1 MKILSLSGE
10 GVRVKSFKIAII
22 GAGSTY
28 TPELI
33 DGFIKRKNEL
43 PVTSFYL
50 MDIDERKLKIV
61 GNFAQKMLDAND
73 IKCKFVM
80 TENLKT
86 AVKDADFVL
95 SQVRVGKLDARIKD
109 EKIPLKHGLI
119 GQETTGIGGFMKA
132 LRTIPVIM
140 NIAEFIENYSP
151 DAWLINFS
159 NPSGIIAEALLNNT
173 NVKMIG
179 LCNTPIIMKR
189 EAIQRAPEGV
199 GNIRIDYVGLNHLSW
214 ITAIYCDGREIL
226 QGQLLE
232 KFDFMDMKNIPKMDM
247 DKELIK
253 SIRSI
258 PSSYLQYYYCR
269 EQQLKQMKE
278 EKKCRGEVCLEI
290 EEELLKLYQ
299 QAELIEKPAILEKR
313 GGHLYSEVAVSLVS
327 AIYNNKNE
335 EHIVNVKNN
344 GALDFM
350 ANDDVVEIS
359 CNVSKNGAAPL
370 PLKNMDNDH
379 IKDMMRII
387 KAYEKHTIR
396 AGIYGD
402 YHEALNA
409 LLIHPLVGDFRKA
422 KDALDDLLEAHKE
435 FLPQFFNK

>member
-1 MKILSLSGE
+1 MN
-10 GVRVKSFKIAII
+10 SFKIAII

-50 MDIDERKLKIV
+50 MDIDNRKLKIV
-61 GNFAQKMLDAND
+61 GNFAKRMLDAND
-73 IKCKFVM
+73 VKCKFVM
-80 TENLKT
+80 TEDLK
-86 AVKDADFVL
+86 AAIKDADFVL
-95 SQVRVGKLDARIKD
+95 AQVRVGKLNARIKD
-109 EKIPLKHGLI
+109 EKIPLKYDLI

-132 LRTIPVIM
+132 LRTIPVM
-140 NIAEFIENYSP
+140 MDIAEYVENYSP
-151 DAWLINFS
+151 EAWLINFS

-173 NVKMIG
+173 SVKMIG
-179 LCNTPIIMKR
+179 LCNAPIIMKR
-189 EAIQRAPEGV
+189 EAMQRVPEGTS
-199 GNIRIDYVGLNHLSW
+199 NIRIDYIGLNHLSW
-214 ITAIYCDGREIL
+214 ITGIYSDGREVL
-226 QGQLLE
+226 QDQL
-232 KFDFMDMKNIPKMDM
+232 FDKYDFIDMKNIPKMDI

-258 PSSYLQYYYCR
+258 PSSYLQYYYYR
-269 EQQLKQMKE
+269 EHQLQHMKK

-299 QAELIEKPAILEKR
+299 RSGLKEKPAILDKR
-313 GGHLYSEVAVSLVS
+313 GGHLYSDVAVSLVS

-350 ANDDVVEIS
+350 ANDDVVEIG
-359 CNVSKNGAAPL
+359 CNVNKNGATPL

-379 IKDMMRII
+379 IKEMMRVI
-387 KAYEKHTIR
+387 KAYEKHTVR

-402 YHEALNA
+402 YNEALNA
-409 LLIHPLVGDFRKA
+409 LLIHPLVGDFGKA
-422 KDALDDLLEAHKE
+422 KDALDELLEAHKE
-435 FLPQFFNK
+435 FLPQFFQ

>member
-1 MKILSLSGE
+1 MKIA
-10 GVRVKSFKIAII
+10 VI

-43 PVTSFYL
+43 PVTSFYF
-50 MDIDERKLKIV
+50 MDIDKRKLKIV
-61 GNFAQKMLDAND
+61 GNFAQRMLDAND

-80 TENLKT
+80 TEDLKT
-86 AVKDADFVL
+86 AVKDADFL
-95 SQVRVGKLDARIKD
+95 LTQVRVGKLDARIKD
-109 EKIPLKHGLI
+109 EKVPLKYDLI
-119 GQETTGIGGFMKA
+119 GQETTGIGGFMNA
-132 LRTIPVIM
+132 LRTIPVM
-140 NIAEFIENYSP
+140 MELAEYIENYSL

-173 NVKMIG
+173 KVKTIG
-179 LCNTPIIMKR
+179 LCNVPIVMKK
-189 EAIQRAPEGV
+189 EAIQRIPRNAKNV
-199 GNIRIDYVGLNHLSW
+199 RIDYVGLNHLSW

-226 QGQLLE
+226 QDQLLD
-232 KFDFMDMKNIPKMDM
+232 KYDFINMKNIPKMDM
-247 DKELIK
+247 DKELIE

-258 PSSYLQYYYCR
+258 PSSYLQYYYYR
-269 EQQLKQMKE
+269 ERQLQHIKK

-299 QAELIEKPAILEKR
+299 QPELVEKPAMLDKR
-313 GGHLYSEVAVSLVS
+313 GGHLYSEVAVSLIS

-335 EHIVNVKNN
+335 EHVVNVKNN

-350 ANDDVVEIS
+350 ANDDVVEIG
-359 CNVSKNGAAPL
+359 CNVNKNGATPL
-370 PLKNMDNDH
+370 SLKDFNNDH
-379 IKDMMRII
+379 VKEIMRVV
-387 KAYEKHTIR
+387 KAYEKHTIQ

-402 YHEALNA
+402 YNEALNA

-422 KDALDDLLEAHKE
+422 KDALDELLEAHKE
-435 FLPQFFNK
+435 FLPQFFQ

>member
-1 MKILSLSGE
+1 MNT
-10 GVRVKSFKIAII
+10 FKIAII

-43 PVTSFYL
+43 PVTDFYL
-50 MDIDERKLKIV
+50 MDIDKRKLEIV
-61 GNFAQKMLDAND
+61 GNFAKRMLDAND
-73 IKCKFVM
+73 IKCKFVL
-80 TENLKT
+80 TEDLKT

-95 SQVRVGKLDARIKD
+95 AQVRVGKLDARIKD
-109 EKIPLKHGLI
+109 EKIPLKYNLI

-132 LRTIPVIM
+132 LRTIPVM
-140 NIAEFIENYSP
+140 MDIAEYVENYSP

-159 NPSGIIAEALLNNT
+159 NPSGIITEALLNNT
-173 NVKMIG
+173 NVKAIG
-179 LCNTPIIMKR
+179 LCNVPIIMKK
-189 EAIQRAPEGV
+189 EALQRVPKETKSV
-199 GNIRIDYVGLNHLSW
+199 CIDYVGLNHLSW
-214 ITAIYCDGREIL
+214 ITGIYCDGREVL
-226 QGQLLE
+226 QDQLLD
-232 KFDFMDMKNIPKMDM
+232 KYDFVNMKNIPKMDR

-258 PSSYLQYYYCR
+258 PSSYLQYYYYR
-269 EQQLKQMKE
+269 EQQLQYMKK

-299 QAELIEKPAILEKR
+299 RPELKEKPAILDKR
-313 GGHLYSEVAVSLVS
+313 GGHLYSDAAVSLVS

-350 ANDDVVEIS
+350 ANDDVVEIN
-359 CNVSKNGAAPL
+359 CIVNKNGVTPL
-370 PLKNMDNDH
+370 SLKNLDNDH
-379 IKDMMRII
+379 VKGMMRVI
-387 KAYEKHTIR
+387 KAYEKHTVR
-396 AGIYGD
+396 AGINGD
-402 YHEALNA
+402 YNEALNA
-409 LLIHPLVGDFRKA
+409 LLIHPLVGDFKKA
-422 KDALDDLLEAHKE
+422 KGALDELLEAHKE

>member
-1 MKILSLSGE
+1 MNGL
-10 GVRVKSFKIAII
+10 KIAII

-50 MDIDERKLKIV
+50 MDIDRRKLGIV
-61 GNFAQKMLDAND
+61 GKFVKRMLDAND

-80 TENLKT
+80 TEDLKT
-86 AVKDADFVL
+86 AVKNADFVL
-95 SQVRVGKLDARIKD
+95 VQVRVGKLDARIKD
-109 EKIPLKHGLI
+109 EKIPLKYDLI

-132 LRTIPVIM
+132 LRTIPVM
-140 NIAEFIENYSP
+140 MEIAEYIKNYSP

-173 NVKMIG
+173 NVKTIS
-179 LCNTPIIMKR
+179 LCNVPIIMKK
-189 EAIQRAPEGV
+189 EALQRVPEEAKSV
-199 GNIRIDYVGLNHLSW
+199 CIDYVGLNHLSW
-214 ITAIYCDGREIL
+214 ITGIYCDGREVL
-226 QGQLLE
+226 QDQLLD
-232 KFDFMDMKNIPKMDM
+232 KYDFVNMKNIPKMDI

-258 PSSYLQYYYCR
+258 PSSYLQYYYYR
-269 EQQLKQMKE
+269 ERQLQHMKD

-299 QAELIEKPAILEKR
+299 QPELKEKPALLEKR
-313 GGHLYSEVAVSLVS
+313 GGHLYSDVAVSLVS

-350 ANDDVVEIS
+350 ANDDVVEIN
-359 CNVSKNGAAPL
+359 CIVNKNGVTPL
-370 PLKNMDNDH
+370 PLKNLDNDH
-379 IKDMMRII
+379 IKGMMRVI
-387 KAYEKHTIR
+387 KSYEKHTVK
-396 AGIYGD
+396 AGIHGD
-402 YHEALNA
+402 YNEALNA

-422 KDALDDLLEAHKE
+422 KGALDELLEAHKE
-435 FLPQFFNK
+435 FLPQFFQ

>member
-1 MKILSLSGE
+1 MKIA
-10 GVRVKSFKIAII
+10 VI

-43 PVTSFYL
+43 PVTSFYF
-50 MDIDERKLKIV
+50 MDIDKRKLKIV
-61 GNFAQKMLDAND
+61 GNFAQRMLDAND

-80 TENLKT
+80 TEDLKT

-95 SQVRVGKLDARIKD
+95 AQVRVGKLDARIKD
-109 EKIPLKHGLI
+109 EKVPLKYDLI
-119 GQETTGIGGFMKA
+119 GQETTGIGGFMNA
-132 LRTIPVIM
+132 LRTIPVM
-140 NIAEFIENYSP
+140 MELAEYIENYSL

-173 NVKMIG
+173 KVKTIG
-179 LCNTPIIMKR
+179 LCNVPIVMKK
-189 EAIQRAPEGV
+189 EAIQRIPRNAKNV
-199 GNIRIDYVGLNHLSW
+199 RIDYVGLNHLSW

-226 QGQLLE
+226 QDQLLD
-232 KFDFMDMKNIPKMDM
+232 KYDFINMKNIPKMDM
-247 DKELIK
+247 DKELIE

-258 PSSYLQYYYCR
+258 PSSYLQYYYYR
-269 EQQLKQMKE
+269 ERQLQHIKK

-299 QAELIEKPAILEKR
+299 QPELVEKPAMLDKR
-313 GGHLYSEVAVSLVS
+313 GGHLYSEAAVSLVS
-327 AIYNNKNE
+327 AIYNDKNE
-335 EHIVNVKNN
+335 EHVVNVKNN

-350 ANDDVVEIS
+350 ANDDVVEIG
-359 CNVSKNGAAPL
+359 CNVNKNGATPL
-370 PLKNMDNDH
+370 SLKDFNNDH
-379 IKDMMRII
+379 VKEIMRVV
-387 KAYEKHTIR
+387 KAYEKHTIQ

-402 YHEALNA
+402 YNEALNA

-422 KDALDDLLEAHKE
+422 KDALDELLEAHKE
-435 FLPQFFNK
+435 FLPQFFQ

>member
-1 MKILSLSGE
+1 MNDL
-10 GVRVKSFKIAII
+10 KIAII

-50 MDIDERKLKIV
+50 MDIDRRKLGIV
-61 GNFAQKMLDAND
+61 GKFVKRMLDAND

-80 TENLKT
+80 TEDLKT

-95 SQVRVGKLDARIKD
+95 AQVRVGKLDARIKD
-109 EKIPLKHGLI
+109 EKIPLKYDLI

-132 LRTIPVIM
+132 LRTIPVM
-140 NIAEFIENYSP
+140 MEIAEYIENYSP

-173 NVKMIG
+173 NVKMIS
-179 LCNTPIIMKR
+179 LCNVPIIMKK
-189 EAIQRAPEGV
+189 EAMQRVPEEAKSV
-199 GNIRIDYVGLNHLSW
+199 CIDYVGLNHLSW
-214 ITAIYCDGREIL
+214 ITGIYCDGREVL
-226 QGQLLE
+226 QDQLLD
-232 KFDFMDMKNIPKMDM
+232 KYDFVNMKNIPKMDI

-258 PSSYLQYYYCR
+258 PSSYLQYYYYR
-269 EQQLKQMKE
+269 ERQLQHMKD

-299 QAELIEKPAILEKR
+299 QPELKEKPALLDKR
-313 GGHLYSEVAVSLVS
+313 GGHLYSDVAVSLVS

-350 ANDDVVEIS
+350 ANDDVVEIN
-359 CNVSKNGAAPL
+359 CIVNKNGVTPL
-370 PLKNMDNDH
+370 PLKNLDNDH
-379 IKDMMRII
+379 IKGMMRVI
-387 KAYEKHTIR
+387 KAYEKHTVK
-396 AGIYGD
+396 AGIHGD
-402 YHEALNA
+402 YNEALNA

-422 KDALDDLLEAHKE
+422 KGVLDELLEAHKE
-435 FLPQFFNK
+435 FLPQFFQ

>member
-1 MKILSLSGE
+1 MNDL
-10 GVRVKSFKIAII
+10 KIAII

-50 MDIDERKLKIV
+50 MDIDRRKLGIV
-61 GNFAQKMLDAND
+61 GKFVKRMLDAND

-80 TENLKT
+80 TEDLKT
-86 AVKDADFVL
+86 AVKNADFVL
-95 SQVRVGKLDARIKD
+95 AQVRVGKLDARIKD
-109 EKIPLKHGLI
+109 EKIPLKYDLI

-132 LRTIPVIM
+132 LRTIPVM
-140 NIAEFIENYSP
+140 MEIAEYIENYSP

-173 NVKMIG
+173 NVKTIS
-179 LCNTPIIMKR
+179 LCNVPIIMKK
-189 EAIQRAPEGV
+189 EALQRVPEEAKSV
-199 GNIRIDYVGLNHLSW
+199 CIDYVGLNHLSW
-214 ITAIYCDGREIL
+214 ITGIYCDGREVL
-226 QGQLLE
+226 QDQLLD
-232 KFDFMDMKNIPKMDM
+232 KYDFVNMKNIPKMDI

-258 PSSYLQYYYCR
+258 PSSYLQYYYYR
-269 EQQLKQMKE
+269 ERQLQHMKD

-299 QAELIEKPAILEKR
+299 QPELKEKPAILDKR
-313 GGHLYSEVAVSLVS
+313 GGHLYSDVAVSLVS

-350 ANDDVVEIS
+350 ANDDVVEIN
-359 CNVSKNGAAPL
+359 CIVNKNGVAPL
-370 PLKNMDNDH
+370 PLKNLGNDH
-379 IKDMMRII
+379 IKGMMRVI
-387 KAYEKHTIR
+387 KAYEKHTVK
-396 AGIYGD
+396 AGIHGD
-402 YHEALNA
+402 YNEALNA

-422 KDALDDLLEAHKE
+422 KGALDELLEAHKE
-435 FLPQFFNK
+435 FLPQFFQ

>member
-1 MKILSLSGE
+1 MNDL
-10 GVRVKSFKIAII
+10 KIAII

-50 MDIDERKLKIV
+50 MDIDRRKLGIV
-61 GNFAQKMLDAND
+61 GKFVKRMLDAND

-80 TENLKT
+80 TEDLKT
-86 AVKDADFVL
+86 AVKNADFVL
-95 SQVRVGKLDARIKD
+95 AQVRVGKLDARIKD
-109 EKIPLKHGLI
+109 EKIPLKYDLI

-132 LRTIPVIM
+132 LRTIPVM
-140 NIAEFIENYSP
+140 MEIAEYIENYSP

-173 NVKMIG
+173 NVKTIS
-179 LCNTPIIMKR
+179 LCNVPIIMKK
-189 EAIQRAPEGV
+189 EALQRVPEEAKSV
-199 GNIRIDYVGLNHLSW
+199 CIDYVGLNHLSW
-214 ITAIYCDGREIL
+214 ITGIYCDGREVL
-226 QGQLLE
+226 QDQLLD
-232 KFDFMDMKNIPKMDM
+232 KYDFVNMKNIPKMDI

-258 PSSYLQYYYCR
+258 PSSYLQYYYYR
-269 EQQLKQMKE
+269 ERQLQHMKD

-299 QAELIEKPAILEKR
+299 QPELKEKPAILDKR
-313 GGHLYSEVAVSLVS
+313 GGHLYSDVAVSLVS

-350 ANDDVVEIS
+350 ANDDVVEIN
-359 CNVSKNGAAPL
+359 CIVNKNGVTPL
-370 PLKNMDNDH
+370 PLKNLDNDH
-379 IKDMMRII
+379 IKGMMRVI
-387 KAYEKHTIR
+387 KAYEKHTVK
-396 AGIYGD
+396 AGIHGD
-402 YHEALNA
+402 YNEALNA

-422 KDALDDLLEAHKE
+422 KGALDELLEAHKE
-435 FLPQFFNK
+435 FLPQFFQ

>member
-1 MKILSLSGE
+1 MN
-10 GVRVKSFKIAII
+10 SFKIAII

-43 PVTSFYL
+43 PVTDFYL
-50 MDIDERKLKIV
+50 MDIDNRKLKIV
-61 GNFAQKMLDAND
+61 GNFAKRMLDTND
-73 IKCKFVM
+73 IKCNFVM
-80 TENLKT
+80 TEDLKT

-95 SQVRVGKLDARIKD
+95 SQIRVGKLEARIKD
-109 EKIPLKHGLI
+109 EKIPLKYGLI

-132 LRTIPVIM
+132 LRTIPVM
-140 NIAEFIENYSP
+140 MEIAENIENYSP

-173 NVKMIG
+173 KVKTIG
-179 LCNTPIIMKR
+179 LCNVPIVMKR
-189 EAIQRAPEGV
+189 EAMQRTPENAKNV
-199 GNIRIDYVGLNHLSW
+199 HIDYVGLNHLSW

-226 QGQLLE
+226 QDQLLD
-232 KFDFMDMKNIPKMDM
+232 KYDFVNMKNIPKMDM

-258 PSSYLQYYYCR
+258 PSSYLQYYYYR
-269 EQQLKQMKE
+269 EQQLQYMKK

-299 QAELIEKPAILEKR
+299 QPELIEKPAILDKR
-313 GGHLYSEVAVSLVS
+313 GGHLYSEAAVSLLS
-327 AIYNNKNE
+327 AIYNDKNE

-344 GALDFM
+344 SALDFM
-350 ANDDVVEIS
+350 ANDDVVEIT
-359 CNVSKNGAAPL
+359 CNVNKNGAAPL
-370 PLKNMDNDH
+370 PLKDFNNDH
-379 IKDMMRII
+379 IKEMMRTI

-402 YHEALNA
+402 YNEGLNA
-409 LLIHPLVGDFRKA
+409 LLIHPLVGDFKKA
-422 KDALDDLLEAHKE
+422 KDALDELLEAHKE
-435 FLPQFFNK
+435 FLPQFFQ

>member
-1 MKILSLSGE
+1 MNDL
-10 GVRVKSFKIAII
+10 KIAII

-50 MDIDERKLKIV
+50 MDIDRRKLGIV
-61 GNFAQKMLDAND
+61 GKFVKRMLDAND

-80 TENLKT
+80 TEDLKT

-95 SQVRVGKLDARIKD
+95 AQVRVGKLDARIKD
-109 EKIPLKHGLI
+109 EKIPLKYDLI

-132 LRTIPVIM
+132 LRTIPVM
-140 NIAEFIENYSP
+140 MEIAEYIENYSS

-173 NVKMIG
+173 NVKMIS
-179 LCNTPIIMKR
+179 LCNVPIIMKK
-189 EAIQRAPEGV
+189 EAMQRVPEEAKSV
-199 GNIRIDYVGLNHLSW
+199 CIDYVGLNHLSW
-214 ITAIYCDGREIL
+214 ITGIYCDGREVL
-226 QGQLLE
+226 QDQLLD
-232 KFDFMDMKNIPKMDM
+232 KYDFVNMKNIPKMDI

-258 PSSYLQYYYCR
+258 PSSYLQYYYYR
-269 EQQLKQMKE
+269 ERQLQHMKD

-299 QAELIEKPAILEKR
+299 QPELKEKPALLDKR
-313 GGHLYSEVAVSLVS
+313 GGHLYSDVAVSLVS

-350 ANDDVVEIS
+350 ANDDVVEIN
-359 CNVSKNGAAPL
+359 CIVNKNGVTPL
-370 PLKNMDNDH
+370 PLKNLDNDH
-379 IKDMMRII
+379 IKGMMRVI
-387 KAYEKHTIR
+387 KAYEKHTVK
-396 AGIYGD
+396 AGIHGD
-402 YHEALNA
+402 YNEALNA

-422 KDALDDLLEAHKE
+422 KGALDELLEAHKE
-435 FLPQFFNK
+435 FLPQFFQ

>member
-1 MKILSLSGE
+1 LPEE
-10 GVRVKSFKIAII
+10 GDRMNSFKIAII

-43 PVTSFYL
+43 PVTDFYL
-50 MDIDERKLKIV
+50 MDIDKHKLEIV
-61 GNFAQKMLDAND
+61 GNFAKRMLDAND
-73 IKCKFVM
+73 IKCKFVL
-80 TENLKT
+80 TEDLKT

-95 SQVRVGKLDARIKD
+95 AQIRVGKLEARIKD
-109 EKIPLKHGLI
+109 EKIPLKYGLI

-132 LRTIPVIM
+132 LRTIPAM
-140 NIAEFIENYSP
+140 MEIAECIENYSP
-151 DAWLINFS
+151 NAWLINFS

-173 NVKMIG
+173 KVKMIG
-179 LCNTPIIMKR
+179 LCNAPIIMKR
-189 EAIQRAPEGV
+189 DAIQRIPKDTKNV
-199 GNIRIDYVGLNHLSW
+199 CIDYVGLNHLSW
-214 ITAIYCDGREIL
+214 ITGIYCDGREVL
-226 QGQLLE
+226 QDQLLD
-232 KFDFMDMKNIPKMDM
+232 KYDFVNMKNIFKVEI

-258 PSSYLQYYYCR
+258 PNSYLQYYYYR
-269 EQQLKQMKE
+269 EQQLQHMKE

-299 QAELIEKPAILEKR
+299 RPELIEKPAILDKR
-313 GGHLYSEVAVSLVS
+313 GGHLYSDVAVSLVN

-359 CNVSKNGAAPL
+359 CNVNKNGAAPL
-370 PLKNMDNDH
+370 PLKNLDNDH
-379 IKDMMRII
+379 VRGMMRVV
-387 KAYEKHTIR
+387 KAYEKYTVR
-396 AGIYGD
+396 AGINGD
-402 YHEALNA
+402 YNEALNA

-422 KDALDDLLEAHKE
+422 KDALKELLEAHKE

>member
-1 MKILSLSGE
+1 M
-10 GVRVKSFKIAII
+10 KSFKIAII

-173 NVKMIG
+173 NIKMIG

-232 KFDFMDMKNIPKMDM
+232 KFDFMDMENIPKMDM

-299 QAELIEKPAILEKR
+299 QAELIEKPAILDQR

-359 CNVSKNGAAPL
+359 CKVNKNGAAPL

-402 YHEALNA
+402 YHEALKA

>member
-1 MKILSLSGE
+1 MNGL
-10 GVRVKSFKIAII
+10 KIAII

-43 PVTSFYL
+43 PITSFYL
-50 MDIDERKLKIV
+50 MDIDRRKLGIV
-61 GNFAQKMLDAND
+61 GKFVKRMLDAND

-80 TENLKT
+80 TEDLKT
-86 AVKDADFVL
+86 AVKNADFVL
-95 SQVRVGKLDARIKD
+95 AQVRVGKLDARIKD
-109 EKIPLKHGLI
+109 EKIPLKYDLI

-132 LRTIPVIM
+132 LRTIPVM
-140 NIAEFIENYSP
+140 MEIAEYIENYSP

-173 NVKMIG
+173 NVKTIS
-179 LCNTPIIMKR
+179 LCNVPIILKK
-189 EAIQRAPEGV
+189 EALQRVPEEAKSV
-199 GNIRIDYVGLNHLSW
+199 CIDYVGLNHLSW
-214 ITAIYCDGREIL
+214 ITGIYCDGREVL
-226 QGQLLE
+226 QDQLLD
-232 KFDFMDMKNIPKMDM
+232 KYDFINMKNIPKMDI

-258 PSSYLQYYYCR
+258 PSSYLQYYYYR
-269 EQQLKQMKE
+269 ERQLQHMKD

-290 EEELLKLYQ
+290 EEELLKIYQ
-299 QAELIEKPAILEKR
+299 QPELKEKPALLEKR
-313 GGHLYSEVAVSLVS
+313 GGHLYSDAAVSLVS

-350 ANDDVVEIS
+350 ANDDVVEIN
-359 CNVSKNGAAPL
+359 CIVNKNGVTPL
-370 PLKNMDNDH
+370 SLKNLDNDH
-379 IKDMMRII
+379 IKGMMRVI
-387 KAYEKHTIR
+387 KAYEKHTVK
-396 AGIYGD
+396 AGIHGD
-402 YHEALNA
+402 YNEALNA

-422 KDALDDLLEAHKE
+422 KGALDELLEAHKE
-435 FLPQFFNK
+435 FLPQFFQ

>member
-1 MKILSLSGE
+1 MNGL
-10 GVRVKSFKIAII
+10 KIAII

-50 MDIDERKLKIV
+50 MDIDRRKLGIV
-61 GNFAQKMLDAND
+61 GKFVKRMLDAND

-80 TENLKT
+80 TEDLKT
-86 AVKDADFVL
+86 AVKNADFVL
-95 SQVRVGKLDARIKD
+95 AQVRVGKLDARIKD
-109 EKIPLKHGLI
+109 EKIPLKYDLI

-132 LRTIPVIM
+132 LRTIPVM
-140 NIAEFIENYSP
+140 MEIAEYIKNYSP

-173 NVKMIG
+173 NVKTIS
-179 LCNTPIIMKR
+179 LCNVPIIMKK
-189 EAIQRAPEGV
+189 EALQRVPEEAKSV
-199 GNIRIDYVGLNHLSW
+199 CIDYVGLNHLSW
-214 ITAIYCDGREIL
+214 ITGIYCDGREVL
-226 QGQLLE
+226 QDQLLD
-232 KFDFMDMKNIPKMDM
+232 KYDFVNMKNIPKMDI

-258 PSSYLQYYYCR
+258 PSSYLQYYYYR
-269 EQQLKQMKE
+269 ERQLQHMKD

-299 QAELIEKPAILEKR
+299 QPELKEKPALLEKR
-313 GGHLYSEVAVSLVS
+313 GGHLYSDVAVSLVS

-350 ANDDVVEIS
+350 ANDDVVEIN
-359 CNVSKNGAAPL
+359 CIVNKNGVTPL
-370 PLKNMDNDH
+370 SLKNLDNDH
-379 IKDMMRII
+379 IKGMMRVI
-387 KAYEKHTIR
+387 KAYEKHTVK
-396 AGIYGD
+396 AGIHGNYN
-402 YHEALNA
+402 EALNA

-422 KDALDDLLEAHKE
+422 KGALDELLEAHKE
-435 FLPQFFNK
+435 FLPQFFQ

>member
-1 MKILSLSGE
+1 MNDL
-10 GVRVKSFKIAII
+10 KIAII

-50 MDIDERKLKIV
+50 MDIDRRKLGIV
-61 GNFAQKMLDAND
+61 GKFVKRMLDAND

-80 TENLKT
+80 TEDLKT

-95 SQVRVGKLDARIKD
+95 AQVRVGKLDARIKD
-109 EKIPLKHGLI
+109 EKIPLKYDLI

-132 LRTIPVIM
+132 LRTIPVM
-140 NIAEFIENYSP
+140 MEIAEYIENYSP

-173 NVKMIG
+173 NVKTIS
-179 LCNTPIIMKR
+179 LCNVPIIMKK
-189 EAIQRAPEGV
+189 EALQRVPEEAKSV
-199 GNIRIDYVGLNHLSW
+199 CIDYVGLNHLSW
-214 ITAIYCDGREIL
+214 ITGIYCDGREVL
-226 QGQLLE
+226 QDQLLD
-232 KFDFMDMKNIPKMDM
+232 KYDFVNMKNLPKMDI

-258 PSSYLQYYYCR
+258 PSSYLQYYYYR
-269 EQQLKQMKE
+269 ERQLQHMKD

-299 QAELIEKPAILEKR
+299 QPELKEKPALLDKR
-313 GGHLYSEVAVSLVS
+313 GGHLYSDVAVSLVS

-350 ANDDVVEIS
+350 ANDDVVEIN
-359 CNVSKNGAAPL
+359 CIVNKNGVTPL
-370 PLKNMDNDH
+370 PLKNLDNDH
-379 IKDMMRII
+379 IKGMMRVI
-387 KAYEKHTIR
+387 KAYEKHTVK
-396 AGIYGD
+396 AGIHGD
-402 YHEALNA
+402 YNEALNA

-422 KDALDDLLEAHKE
+422 KGALDELLEAHKE
-435 FLPQFFNK
+435 FLPQFFQ

>member
-1 MKILSLSGE
+1 M
-10 GVRVKSFKIAII
+10 KSFKIAII

-43 PVTSFYL
+43 PVAGFYL
-50 MDIDERKLKIV
+50 MDIDECKLKIV

-73 IKCKFVM
+73 IKCKLVM
-80 TENLKT
+80 TEDLKT

-95 SQVRVGKLDARIKD
+95 SQIRVGKLEARIKD
-109 EKIPLKHGLI
+109 EKIPLKYGLI

-132 LRTIPVIM
+132 LRTIPVMM
-140 NIAEFIENYSP
+140 NIAEYIVNYSP
-151 DAWLINFS
+151 DTWLINFS
-159 NPSGIIAEALLNNT
+159 NPSGIITEALLNNT

-189 EAIQRAPEGV
+189 EAIRRVPEGA

-226 QGQLLE
+226 QDQLLE
-232 KFDFMDMKNIPKMDM
+232 KFDFMDMKNIPRMDM

-253 SIRSI
+253 SIRCI
-258 PSSYLQYYYCR
+258 PSSYLQYYYYR
-269 EQQLKQMKE
+269 EQQLKYMKE

-290 EEELLKLYQ
+290 EEELLKLYRQ
-299 QAELIEKPAILEKR
+299 PELAEKPVLLDKR

-359 CNVSKNGAAPL
+359 CKVNKNGAASL

-379 IKDMMRII
+379 IKEMMRII

-396 AGIYGD
+396 AGINGD

-422 KDALDDLLEAHKE
+422 KDALNELLEAHKE

>member
-1 MKILSLSGE
+1 MNDL
-10 GVRVKSFKIAII
+10 KIAII

-50 MDIDERKLKIV
+50 MDIDRRKLGIV
-61 GNFAQKMLDAND
+61 GKFVKRMLDAND

-80 TENLKT
+80 TEDLKT

-95 SQVRVGKLDARIKD
+95 AQVRVGKLDARIKD
-109 EKIPLKHGLI
+109 EKIPLKYDLI

-132 LRTIPVIM
+132 LRTIPVM
-140 NIAEFIENYSP
+140 MEIAEYIENYSP

-173 NVKMIG
+173 NVKMIS
-179 LCNTPIIMKR
+179 LCNVPIIMKK
-189 EAIQRAPEGV
+189 EAMQRVPEEAKSV
-199 GNIRIDYVGLNHLSW
+199 CIDYVGLNHLSW
-214 ITAIYCDGREIL
+214 ITGIYCDGREVL
-226 QGQLLE
+226 QDQLLD
-232 KFDFMDMKNIPKMDM
+232 KYDFVNMKNIPKKDI

-258 PSSYLQYYYCR
+258 PSSYLQYYYYR
-269 EQQLKQMKE
+269 ERQLQHMKD

-299 QAELIEKPAILEKR
+299 QPELKEKPALLDKR
-313 GGHLYSEVAVSLVS
+313 GGHLYSDVAVSLVS

-350 ANDDVVEIS
+350 ANDDVVEIN
-359 CNVSKNGAAPL
+359 CIVNKNGVTPL
-370 PLKNMDNDH
+370 PLKNLDNDH
-379 IKDMMRII
+379 IKGMMRVI
-387 KAYEKHTIR
+387 KAYEKHTVK
-396 AGIYGD
+396 AGIHGD
-402 YHEALNA
+402 YNEALNA

-422 KDALDDLLEAHKE
+422 KGALDELLEAHKE
-435 FLPQFFNK
+435 FLPQFFQ

>member
-1 MKILSLSGE
+1 MNDL
-10 GVRVKSFKIAII
+10 KIAII

-50 MDIDERKLKIV
+50 MDIDRRKLGIV
-61 GNFAQKMLDAND
+61 GKFVKRMLDAND

-80 TENLKT
+80 TEDLKT

-95 SQVRVGKLDARIKD
+95 AQVRVGKLDARIKD
-109 EKIPLKHGLI
+109 EKIPLKYDLI

-132 LRTIPVIM
+132 LRTIPVM
-140 NIAEFIENYSP
+140 MEIAEYIENYSP

-173 NVKMIG
+173 NVKMIS
-179 LCNTPIIMKR
+179 LCNVPIIMKK
-189 EAIQRAPEGV
+189 EALQRVPEEAKSV
-199 GNIRIDYVGLNHLSW
+199 CIDYVGLNHLSW
-214 ITAIYCDGREIL
+214 ITGIYCDGREVL
-226 QGQLLE
+226 QDQLLD
-232 KFDFMDMKNIPKMDM
+232 KYDFVNMKNLPKMDI

-258 PSSYLQYYYCR
+258 PSSYLQYYYYR
-269 EQQLKQMKE
+269 ERQLQHMKD

-299 QAELIEKPAILEKR
+299 QPELKEKPALLDKR
-313 GGHLYSEVAVSLVS
+313 GGHLYSDVAVSLVS

-350 ANDDVVEIS
+350 ANDDVVEIN
-359 CNVSKNGAAPL
+359 CIVNKNGVTPL
-370 PLKNMDNDH
+370 PLKNLDNDH
-379 IKDMMRII
+379 IKGMMRVI
-387 KAYEKHTIR
+387 KAYEKHTVK
-396 AGIYGD
+396 AGIHGD
-402 YHEALNA
+402 YNEALNA

-422 KDALDDLLEAHKE
+422 KGALDELLEAHKE
-435 FLPQFFNK
+435 FLPQFFQ

>member
-1 MKILSLSGE
+1 MNDL
-10 GVRVKSFKIAII
+10 KIAII

-50 MDIDERKLKIV
+50 MDIDRRKLGIV
-61 GNFAQKMLDAND
+61 GKFVKRMLDAND

-80 TENLKT
+80 TEDLKT
-86 AVKDADFVL
+86 AVKNADFVL
-95 SQVRVGKLDARIKD
+95 AQVRVGKLDARIKD
-109 EKIPLKHGLI
+109 EKIPLKYDLI

-132 LRTIPVIM
+132 LRTIPVM
-140 NIAEFIENYSP
+140 MEIAEYIENYSP

-173 NVKMIG
+173 NVKMIS
-179 LCNTPIIMKR
+179 LCNVPIIMKK
-189 EAIQRAPEGV
+189 EAMQRVPEEAKSV
-199 GNIRIDYVGLNHLSW
+199 CIDYVGLNHLSW
-214 ITAIYCDGREIL
+214 ITGIYCDGREVL
-226 QGQLLE
+226 QDQLLD
-232 KFDFMDMKNIPKMDM
+232 KYDFVNMKNIPKMDI

-258 PSSYLQYYYCR
+258 PSSYLQYYYYR
-269 EQQLKQMKE
+269 ERQLQHMKD

-299 QAELIEKPAILEKR
+299 QPELKEKPALLDKR
-313 GGHLYSEVAVSLVS
+313 GGHLYSDVAVSLVS

-350 ANDDVVEIS
+350 ANDDVVEIN
-359 CNVSKNGAAPL
+359 CIVNKNGVTPL
-370 PLKNMDNDH
+370 PLKNLDNDH
-379 IKDMMRII
+379 IKGMMRVI
-387 KAYEKHTIR
+387 KAYEKHTVK
-396 AGIYGD
+396 AGIHGD
-402 YHEALNA
+402 YNEALNA

-422 KDALDDLLEAHKE
+422 KGALDELLEAHKE
-435 FLPQFFNK
+435 FLPQFFQ

>member
-1 MKILSLSGE
+1 MSGE
-10 GVRVKSFKIAII
+10 DRMNSFKIAII

-43 PVTSFYL
+43 PVTSFHL
-50 MDIDERKLKIV
+50 MDIDKRKLEIV
-61 GNFAQKMLDAND
+61 GNLAKRMLNANG
-73 IKCKFVM
+73 INCEFVM
-80 TENLKT
+80 TEDLKT

-95 SQVRVGKLDARIKD
+95 AQVRVGKLDARIKD
-109 EKIPLKHGLI
+109 EKIPLKYNLI

-132 LRTIPVIM
+132 LRTIPVM
-140 NIAEFIENYSP
+140 MDIAEYVENYSP

-173 NVKMIG
+173 NVKMVG
-179 LCNTPIIMKR
+179 LCNAPIIMKR
-189 EAIQRAPEGV
+189 EAMQRVPEGTS
-199 GNIRIDYVGLNHLSW
+199 NIRIDYVGLNHLSW

-226 QGQLLE
+226 QDQLLE
-232 KFDFMDMKNIPKMDM
+232 KYDFINMKNIPKMDM

-258 PSSYLQYYYCR
+258 PNSYLQYYYYR
-269 EQQLKQMKE
+269 ERQLQHMKE
-278 EKKCRGEVCLEI
+278 EEKCRGEVCLEI

-299 QAELIEKPAILEKR
+299 QPELIEKPAILDKR

-350 ANDDVVEIS
+350 ANDDVVEI
-359 CNVSKNGAAPL
+359 CCIVNKNGATPL
-370 PLKNMDNDH
+370 PLKSLDNDH
-379 IKDMMRII
+379 IKGMMRVV
-387 KAYEKHTIR
+387 KAYEKHTVK
-396 AGIYGD
+396 AGINGD
-402 YHEALNA
+402 YNEALNA

>member
-1 MKILSLSGE
+1 MRILSLSE
-10 GVRVKSFKIAII
+10 EEVRMNSFKIAII

-50 MDIDERKLKIV
+50 MDIDKRKLKIV
-61 GNFAQKMLDAND
+61 GNFAKRMLDAND

-80 TENLKT
+80 TEDLKT

-95 SQVRVGKLDARIKD
+95 SQIRVGKLEARIKD
-109 EKIPLKHGLI
+109 EKIPLKYDLI
-119 GQETTGIGGFMKA
+119 GQETTGIGGFTNA
-132 LRTIPVIM
+132 LRTIPVM
-140 NIAEFIENYSP
+140 MELAEYIENYSS

-159 NPSGIIAEALLNNT
+159 NPSGIIAEVLLNNT
-173 NVKMIG
+173 KVKTIG
-179 LCNTPIIMKR
+179 LCNVPIIMKK
-189 EAIQRAPEGV
+189 EAIQRIPKNAKDV
-199 GNIRIDYVGLNHLSW
+199 RIDYVGLNHLSW
-214 ITAIYCDGREIL
+214 ITGIYCDGREIL
-226 QGQLLE
+226 QDQLLG
-232 KFDFMDMKNIPKMDM
+232 KYDFINMKNIPKMDM

-258 PSSYLQYYYCR
+258 PSSYLQYYYYR
-269 EQQLKQMKE
+269 EQQLQHMKK

-299 QAELIEKPAILEKR
+299 QPELIEKPAILDKR
-313 GGHLYSEVAVSLVS
+313 GGHLYSEVAVSLIS
-327 AIYNNKNE
+327 AIYNDKNE

-350 ANDDVVEIS
+350 ANDDVVEIG
-359 CNVSKNGAAPL
+359 CNVNKNGATPL
-370 PLKNMDNDH
+370 PLKSLDNDH
-379 IKDMMRII
+379 IKEMMRVV
-387 KAYEKHTIR
+387 KAYEKHTVQ

-402 YHEALNA
+402 YNEALNA
-409 LLIHPLVGDFRKA
+409 LLIHPLVGDFRKT
-422 KDALDDLLEAHKE
+422 KDVLDELLEAHKE
-435 FLPQFFNK
+435 FLPQFFQ

>member
-1 MKILSLSGE
+1 LPE
-10 GVRVKSFKIAII
+10 GDRMNSFKIAII

-50 MDIDERKLKIV
+50 MDIDRRKLGIV
-61 GNFAQKMLDAND
+61 GKFVKRMLDAND

-80 TENLKT
+80 TEDLKT
-86 AVKDADFVL
+86 VVKDADFVL
-95 SQVRVGKLDARIKD
+95 AQVRVGKLDARIKD
-109 EKIPLKHGLI
+109 EKIPLKYDLI

-132 LRTIPVIM
+132 LRTIPVM
-140 NIAEFIENYSP
+140 MDIAEYVENYSP

-159 NPSGIIAEALLNNT
+159 NPSGIITEALLNNT
-173 NVKMIG
+173 NVKAIG
-179 LCNTPIIMKR
+179 LCNVPIIMKK
-189 EAIQRAPEGV
+189 EALQRVPKETKSV
-199 GNIRIDYVGLNHLSW
+199 CIDYVGLNHLSW
-214 ITAIYCDGREIL
+214 ITGIYCDGREVL
-226 QGQLLE
+226 QDQLLD
-232 KFDFMDMKNIPKMDM
+232 KYDFVNMKNIPKMDR

-258 PSSYLQYYYCR
+258 PSSYLQYYYYR
-269 EQQLKQMKE
+269 EQQLQYMKK

-299 QAELIEKPAILEKR
+299 RPELKEKPAILDKR
-313 GGHLYSEVAVSLVS
+313 GGHLYSDAAVSLVS

-350 ANDDVVEIS
+350 ANDDVVEIN
-359 CNVSKNGAAPL
+359 CIVNKNGAIPL
-370 PLKNMDNDH
+370 SLKNLDNNH
-379 IKDMMRII
+379 IRGMMRVI
-387 KAYEKHTIR
+387 KVYEKHTVQ
-396 AGIYGD
+396 AGINGD
-402 YHEALNA
+402 YNEALNA
-409 LLIHPLVGDFRKA
+409 LLIHPLVGDFEKA
-422 KDALDDLLEAHKE
+422 KDALDELLEAHKE
-435 FLPQFFNK
+435 FLPQFFQ